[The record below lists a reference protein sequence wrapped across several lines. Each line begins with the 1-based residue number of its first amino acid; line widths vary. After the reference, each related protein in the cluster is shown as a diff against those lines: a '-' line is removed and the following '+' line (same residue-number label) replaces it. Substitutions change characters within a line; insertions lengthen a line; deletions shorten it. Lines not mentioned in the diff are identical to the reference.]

1 MSEAFVPGTTF
12 KGAFKNSATKNSL
25 MQYFEKME
33 QMQKK
38 KKTHSEQNTRILN
51 IDRSVMVPSHIEA
64 RGKEKISNSDLVN
77 HGLGGIYFD

>member
-38 KKTHSEQNTRILN
+38 IHNKQNTRILN
-51 IDRSVMVPSHIEA
+51 IDRSVMVPRHIEA

-77 HGLGGIYFD
+77 HGFGGGFLFD